1 MDKQCKTCG
10 KLFTKKVNVSKKKWE
25 TMMYCSLSCIN
36 SGRPSHNKGV
46 PMSEERK
53 EYYRRLF
60 NGRCTNTGRTH
71 IKQGQRLS
79 PETEFKK
86 GMVSPLK
93 GIPNPRFQG
102 ANNPNWKGGITP
114 EHLKIRWSTEM
125 KNWRK
130 QIFERDNY
138 TCQLCGKHGGN
149 LNADHI
155 KSFAKYPDLRFDL
168 SNGRTLCVPCHRNT
182 DSYGRQPAKTV

>member
-1 MDKQCKTCG
+1 MEKQCKTCG
-10 KLFTKKVNVSKKKWE
+10 KVFTKKKTVSKKRWE
-25 TMMYCSLSCIN
+25 TVFYCSNLCIN
-36 SGRPSHNKGV
+36 KNRKHEPRGPL
-46 PMSEERK
+46 SEERK
-53 EYYRRLF
+53 QHLSKVLK
-60 NGRCTNTGRTH
+60 GRCCNTGRTH
-71 IKQGQRLS
+71 IKKGQRLS

-86 GMVSPLK
+86 GHVPWSQGK
-93 GIPNPRFQG
+93 PNPRFQG
-102 ANNPNWKGGITP
+102 VNNPRWKGGVTP

-155 KSFAKYPDLRFDL
+155 KPFALYPELRFDL

-182 DSYGRQPAKTV
+182 DTYGRQPTV